1 MGIMLLGNS
10 IGMPPKRSA
19 LKLEQSAA
27 PAEDSDSSSGFTVG
41 SYRRTRQ
48 CSRSIKEYQRNYSAL
63 KLEALLCLLVGV
75 SARLSA
81 TITTLRF
88 DDADITGNG
97 RDVKDTLRMLNGALK
112 ALSESIDN
120 LTAGEGALLDR
131 LNFINHNVAISSRR
145 ATLRPQNE

>member
-1 MGIMLLGNS
+1 LLGHN

-19 LKLEQSAA
+19 LKLEQPAA
-27 PAEDSDSSSGFTVG
+27 HAEDSDSSSECSEG

-48 CSRSIKEYQRNYSAL
+48 CSRSIKESARYFSSL

-97 RDVKDTLRMLNGALK
+97 RDVTDTLRVINGALK
-112 ALSESIDN
+112 ALSQSLDN

-131 LNFINHNVAISSRR
+131 LNFINHSLVICSRR
-145 ATLRPQNE
+145 ATLRPKNE